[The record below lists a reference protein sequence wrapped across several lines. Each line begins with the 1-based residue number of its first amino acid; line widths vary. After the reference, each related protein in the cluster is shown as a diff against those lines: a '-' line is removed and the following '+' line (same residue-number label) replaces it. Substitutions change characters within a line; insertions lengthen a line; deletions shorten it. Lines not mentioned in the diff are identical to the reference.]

1 MLHFAQTDNI
11 SVLIINLEEILKS
24 KQNSGHKFSF
34 NFPRII
40 KGIEIKGMLGRNV
53 SVNKKKSIY
62 DKIHLPP

>member
-40 KGIEIKGMLGRNV
+40 KGMLGRNV
-53 SVNKKKSIY
+53 SVNKRKSIY
-62 DKIHLPP
+62 YKIHLPP